1 MLKQAG
7 NVFLHSGWCFWFDD
21 ELKPLGTEAERL
33 VDMMNLV
40 SRLKY
45 GNTNTFFIRG
55 TSGGLLVDTDY
66 AGTLPLFYK
75 ELKKN
80 AIRLSDITYVLA
92 THYHPDHM
100 GLVSELM
107 QLGVKLL
114 LLDTQVEYVHFSD
127 EIFRREKRTEYM
139 PIEENEAVLVK
150 WEESRTFLHDVG
162 IEGEIIST
170 PSHSNDSVSLI
181 LDNGTCFVGD
191 LEPINYLDAYE
202 ENEKL
207 KEDWKLIMSYDPKII
222 YYAHANENI
231 VDDI

>member
-207 KEDWKLIMSYDPKII
+207 KEDWKLIMSY
-222 YYAHANENI
+222 
-231 VDDI
+231 

>member
-1 MLKQAG
+1 MVNK
-7 NVFLHSGWCFWFDD
+7 
-21 ELKPLGTEAERL
+21 
-33 VDMMNLV
+33 
-40 SRLKY
+40 LKY

-75 ELKKN
+75 ELKRN

-107 QLGVKLL
+107 QLGVKLV

-127 EIFRREKRTEYM
+127 EIFCREKYTEYM
-139 PIEENEAVLVK
+139 PIKEKEAVFVK
-150 WEESRTFLHDVG
+150 WEDSRIFLHDVG

-170 PSHSNDSVSLI
+170 PSHSNDSVSLM
-181 LDNGTCFVGD
+181 LDNRTCFVGD
-191 LEPINYLDAYE
+191 LEPINFLDAYE
-202 ENEKL
+202 ENVKL
-207 KEDWKLIMSYDPKII
+207 REDWKLIMNFDPKMI
-222 YYAHANENI
+222 YYAHANEKRLN
-231 VDDI
+231 DT